1 MLGAVAIDSGA
12 SARLVAGADGL
23 DLGNALLL
31 GGTGTIDSN
40 GHGLGWSGPISGAGE
55 LVKVGAGTLTLS
67 GANTYTGATRVAA
80 GSLRAGAAGT
90 FSNASAFTVD
100 AGAVLDLAG
109 HSQTIAGMASAGTVS
124 LLSGSPGAT
133 LTVQGPWVG
142 NGGTLRLGTALG
154 GSGSLS
160 DRLILSGCTAIASGT
175 TNIQITNLGG
185 LGALTVGSG
194 IEVVTAM
201 NGATTTAQTTRD
213 AFRLAG
219 GHVDAGAYEY
229 RLHAADASGA
239 GENWYLRSTTTVV
252 PPGKAEATR
261 RPKAAAPPHRAERAL
276 PPPDPCSASSC
287 PPTAPKPRC
296 MRRCRASCG
305 KETSR

>member
-154 GSGSLS
+154 
-160 DRLILSGCTAIASGT
+160 A
-175 TNIQITNLGG
+175 
-185 LGALTVGSG
+185 
-194 IEVVTAM
+194 
-201 NGATTTAQTTRD
+201 
-213 AFRLAG
+213 
-219 GHVDAGAYEY
+219 AGA
-229 RLHAADASGA
+229 
-239 GENWYLRSTTTVV
+239 
-252 PPGKAEATR
+252 
-261 RPKAAAPPHRAERAL
+261 
-276 PPPDPCSASSC
+276 
-287 PPTAPKPRC
+287 
-296 MRRCRASCG
+296 
-305 KETSR
+305 